1 MNVSNDKTEDDK
13 KHNNDATDTK
23 QFLINNEKFQLLI
36 EFQKEVYEKTEI
48 TPSRRKII
56 NELITE
62 ENLNKIK
69 SKFIENW
76 K

>member
-1 MNVSNDKTEDDK
+1 MKFSNDTTEDNK
-13 KHNNDATDTK
+13 QPNNDTIDTK
-23 QFLINNEKFQLLI
+23 QFLISNEKFQLLTA
-36 EFQKEVYEKTEI
+36 FQKEVYEKTEI

-69 SKFIENW
+69 SKFIESW